1 MDAFFTPR
9 AIAVLGASTSPE
21 KLGYA
26 VARNLIEGGFPGEVH
41 LVNPRGGF
49 LFGRPIFTRLSEIP
63 GEIDLAVLIVP
74 AAATPQALRECAAKS
89 VRAAIIP
96 SGGFRE
102 TDAAGAAL
110 EAECLQI
117 ARQNGLRLIGPNC
130 IGVIDTHLPLDTTFL
145 APPPPEKGDLALLS
159 HSGAL
164 AAAVIDWARGQGFGF
179 SRIVSLGN
187 QADVT
192 ETDLLPPCADD
203 PHTRVICLYLES
215 LGDGAKFIQTARAIA
230 QRKPILALKTGRSQA
245 GARAAASHTGAL
257 ASSENA
263 FQAAFSKA
271 GVLRF
276 DTLEEMFDSA
286 LALAAFPL
294 PAGGRV
300 TILTNA
306 GGPGVLAADAL
317 EAHGLSLADLTPATL
332 DTLRGL
338 LPAAASA
345 HNPVD
350 MLAAASPALY
360 ADCLKTSLADPHSDA
375 VIVILPPSPVYPT
388 EQIAAALLPI
398 ITESQKPILPV
409 VMGAGLVTATRA
421 AFRAA
426 GVPTFTFPERA
437 VAALSSLRRRS
448 QFLEEMEAESAP
460 EAFPAAAAL
469 AARMGFSPAAA
480 AHPLPEQIPAPSEN
494 LPAEAV
500 FRLLEAIGIPVAA
513 PRLAE
518 SPEQAASLAAE
529 LGFPLVMKIA
539 SPDILHKSDIGGVL
553 LNLNSPEAVSS
564 GYAQILAVA
573 RKNRP
578 QARIV
583 GVTLQRQA
591 QAGQEVILG
600 AVRDPQFD
608 ALMMFGSGGVEVEGL
623 KDIAFGLAPLSRRE
637 ALAMVEKTWAGRKL
651 SGFRA
656 IAPADKEAVI
666 EALVRLSWLAYRLP
680 PLSEIEINPLRV
692 MEHGALALDARA
704 IVLK

>member
-9 AIAVLGASTSPE
+9 AIAVIGASASPE

-49 LFGRPIFTRLSEIP
+49 LFGRPIYPRLDEVP
-63 GEIDLAVLIVP
+63 GEVDLAVLIVP
-74 AAATPQALRECAAKS
+74 AAATPQALRDCAAHG

-117 ARQNGLRLIGPNC
+117 ARQTGLRLIGPNC

-145 APPPPEKGDLALLS
+145 APPPPEKGELALLS

-187 QADVT
+187 QADIT
-192 ETDLLPPCADD
+192 ETDLLPACADD

-215 LGDGAKFIQTARAIA
+215 LGDGPKFVQTARAIA
-230 QRKPILALKTGRSQA
+230 PRKPILALKTGRSQA

-263 FQAAFSKA
+263 FQAAFAKA

-276 DTLEEMFDSA
+276 DTLEELFDSA

-300 TILTNA
+300 TLLTNA

-317 EAHGLSLADLTPATL
+317 EKQGLSLADLTPATL
-332 DTLRGL
+332 ETLRSL

-360 ADCLKTSLADPHSDA
+360 ASCLQASLADPHSDA

-388 EQIAAALLPI
+388 EEIAAALLPI
-398 ITESQKPILPV
+398 ISASRKPVLPV

-426 GVPTFTFPERA
+426 GLPTFTFPERA
-437 VAALSSLRRRS
+437 VAALGSLRRRG
-448 QFLEEMEAESAP
+448 QFLAEMEAETAP
-460 EAFPAAAAL
+460 EDFPGSAAL
-469 AARMGFSPAAA
+469 AEQLIFPPT
-480 AHPLPEQIPAPSEN
+480 AHGEN
-494 LPAEAV
+494 LPAENV
-500 FRLLEAIGIPVAA
+500 FQLLAASGIPVAA
-513 PRLAE
+513 PRLAA
-518 SPEQAASLAAE
+518 SPEQAAQLAAE

-539 SPDILHKSDIGGVL
+539 SPDILHKSDMGGVL
-553 LNLNSPEAVSS
+553 LNLNTPEAVSS
-564 GYAQILAVA
+564 GYAQILAAA

-578 QARIV
+578 QARIE

-600 AVRDPQFD
+600 AVRDPKFGP
-608 ALMMFGSGGVEVEGL
+608 LIMFGAGGVEVEGL
-623 KDIAFGLAPLSRRE
+623 QDVAFGLAPLSRRE
-637 ALAMVEKTWAGRKL
+637 ALTMLEKTWAGRKL

-656 IAPADKEAVI
+656 LPPADKEAVL
-666 EALVRLSWLAYRLP
+666 EALVRFSWLAYRLP
-680 PLSEIEINPLRV
+680 SLAEIEINPLRV

-704 IVLK
+704 IMLK